1 VNIILIIRLIG
12 FFCWLFHRKSHSKV
26 ADVTY
31 DATETEKERSAELW
45 MCRKCGK
52 TWEVPS

>member
-1 VNIILIIRLIG
+1 MNIILIIRLIG
-12 FFCWLFHRKSHSKV
+12 LFCALFHRKDHSKV
-26 ADVTY
+26 GDVSY
-31 DATETEKERSAELW
+31 DATEDAPGRTAELW

>member
-1 VNIILIIRLIG
+1 MNIILIIKIIG
-12 FFCWLFHRKSHSKV
+12 LLCWLFHQKYHTKV
-26 ADVTY
+26 ADVEY
-31 DATETEKERSAELW
+31 EATDGAPARKAELW